1 MEIGCADFGTPYFY
15 LDNLFL
21 ILNMFTYSVNFRGDF
36 SQILHS
42 SGINMCP
49 GYRNTLFFIK
59 KCK

>member
-15 LDNLFL
+15 LDNLLL

-42 SGINMCP
+42 SC
-49 GYRNTLFFIK
+49 IK
-59 KCK
+59 YASGLSQHAVFY

>member
-1 MEIGCADFGTPYFY
+1 MKWGCADFGTPSFY

>member
-1 MEIGCADFGTPYFY
+1 MKWGCADFGTPSFY

-42 SGINMCP
+42 NYIKYVSGLSQHAVF
-49 GYRNTLFFIK
+49 Y
-59 KCK
+59 

>member
-21 ILNMFTYSVNFRGDF
+21 ILNMLLIRLIFEAIFHKSCIVAAF
-36 SQILHS
+36 S
-42 SGINMCP
+42 MRP
-49 GYRNTLFFIK
+49 VYRNTLFFIK

>member
-15 LDNLFL
+15 QDNLFL

>member
-15 LDNLFL
+15 QDNLFL

-42 SGINMCP
+42 SC
-49 GYRNTLFFIK
+49 IK
-59 KCK
+59 YASGLSQHAVFY